1 MARPKVRGIQPPPGQ
16 HPQPVAMPWRPGAF
30 ALVALPAVL
39 FWLLAAWA
47 ARAACAAHDATAQLW
62 QLAFGAGLMATVAT
76 GLLLRAWPGGLT
88 IGTEPVGWRSWIA
101 QALLVAYGLV
111 VGLRLATAGWPDPLD
126 VSRRGNT
133 LASAPPAVGL
143 FAALQLAGRAL
154 PRGRR
159 TPPPRAGRP

>member
-30 ALVALPAVL
+30 ALLAVL

-47 ARAACAAHDATAQLW
+47 AHDATDQLW

-76 GLLLRAWPGGLT
+76 GLLLRAWP
-88 IGTEPVGWRSWIA
+88 
-101 QALLVAYGLV
+101 
-111 VGLRLATAGWPDPLD
+111 
-126 VSRRGNT
+126 
-133 LASAPPAVGL
+133 
-143 FAALQLAGRAL
+143 L
-154 PRGRR
+154 PRGHR